1 MRRKHGSE
9 DMAEQRKVYELTE
22 EEQHEPITKEIGRQ
36 CKHRLERRWYRRLIE
51 LNILIIVAVIIM
63 FVVNFS
69 DYKDFVKQAAEQIQ
83 EEMDSVNVDD
93 GTEEKDA
100 KKDNEKKENKD
111 KEKLTE
117 EDVPLGMQ
125 IIGYGFII
133 LVIGYL
139 ALYYIYAQYR
149 SMSLRITERNFP
161 EMYRTVEEYAN
172 RLGIA
177 VPKAYVMQSN
187 GVLNA
192 FSSFLFRKQWIVIHS
207 ELFEVAYREH
217 KDMDAL
223 NFVIAHE
230 MAHIYYGH
238 ATLHYNLP
246 IWFSRLIP
254 LVGSIA
260 SRTREY
266 SCDRLAQ
273 RLTGTDG
280 LDAMLALVVDRHLYK
295 MVDKEDYIEEM
306 RNQKGFFIWLV
317 NLLADHPVMCRR
329 VPALVDGR
337 GSGKLY

>member
-1 MRRKHGSE
+1 MRWKHNG
-9 DMAEQRKVYELTE
+9 DVVAEQRKMYELTE
-22 EEQHEPITKEIGRQ
+22 EEQQAPITKEIGRQ

-51 LNILIIVAVIIM
+51 LNILIIVAVIIV
-63 FVVNFS
+63 FAVNFS
-69 DYKDFVKQAAEQIQ
+69 DYKDFVWQAVWQVQ
-83 EEMDSVNVDD
+83 EEMESVNAD
-93 GTEEKDA
+93 GGAGERDT
-100 KKDNEKKENKD
+100 KKENENGDD
-111 KEKLTE
+111 KEMLTE
-117 EDVPLGMQ
+117 EDIPLGMQ
-125 IIGYGFII
+125 MIGYGFII

-139 ALYYIYAQYR
+139 ALYYMYAQYR

-161 EMYRTVEEYAN
+161 EVYRTIEEYAN

-192 FSSFLFRKQWIVIHS
+192 FSTFLFRKQWILIHS

-238 ATLHYNLP
+238 ATMHYNLP

-295 MVDKEDYIEEM
+295 MIDKEDYIEEM
-306 RNQKGFFIWLV
+306 RNQRGFFIWLV

>member
-1 MRRKHGSE
+1 MRWKHNG
-9 DMAEQRKVYELTE
+9 DVVAEQRKMYELTE
-22 EEQHEPITKEIGRQ
+22 EERQAPITKEIGRQ

-51 LNILIIVAVIIM
+51 LNILIIVAVIIV
-63 FVVNFS
+63 FAVNFS
-69 DYKDFVKQAAEQIQ
+69 DYKDFVWQAVWQVQ
-83 EEMDSVNVDD
+83 EEMESVNAD
-93 GTEEKDA
+93 GGAGERDT
-100 KKDNEKKENKD
+100 KKENENGDD
-111 KEKLTE
+111 KEMLTE
-117 EDVPLGMQ
+117 EDIPLGMQ
-125 IIGYGFII
+125 MIGYGFII

-139 ALYYIYAQYR
+139 ALYYMYAQYR

-161 EMYRTVEEYAN
+161 EVYRTIEEYAN

-192 FSSFLFRKQWIVIHS
+192 FSTFLFRKQWILIHS

-295 MVDKEDYIEEM
+295 MIDKEDYIEEM
-306 RNQKGFFIWLV
+306 RNQRGFFIWLV